1 MPAHLNH
8 QPDEFN
14 RRQMQRVRIDDTKIE
29 LDVMI
34 YGDEPGARR
43 PLLILNSIDFPIP
56 PSVDF
61 CERMWSA
68 GYQVIF
74 CRRPGYGPR
83 SSLPHE
89 LLEAAPV
96 KGRAP
101 LVTEAALITMM
112 IKSMRF
118 KNITLLGL
126 GTANPICLRLAHLC
140 PDIEFTVFSNPL
152 FHPSIWNVIRPGW
165 LRRMIRQ
172 TLASRSGL
180 KIAVK
185 GLRAVLRRDPLWF
198 YRQFAQKSAGDV
210 RYVENNPED
219 FRESAIMLKQL
230 DERMFYY
237 DLQTALIEDARWKPA
252 LTRDLNA
259 VILSG
264 EETTPAWKKTIIE
277 EAKRLALPIVFADEG
292 DLFVPYVSPDVLLKV
307 LGKQVSAAH

>member
-1 MPAHLNH
+1 
-8 QPDEFN
+8 
-14 RRQMQRVRIDDTKIE
+14 
-29 LDVMI
+29 
-34 YGDEPGARR
+34 
-43 PLLILNSIDFPIP
+43 
-56 PSVDF
+56 
-61 CERMWSA
+61 
-68 GYQVIF
+68 
-74 CRRPGYGPR
+74 
-83 SSLPHE
+83 
-89 LLEAAPV
+89 
-96 KGRAP
+96 
-101 LVTEAALITMM
+101 
-112 IKSMRF
+112 
-118 KNITLLGL
+118 
-126 GTANPICLRLAHLC
+126 
-140 PDIEFTVFSNPL
+140 
-152 FHPSIWNVIRPGW
+152 
-165 LRRMIRQ
+165 MIRQ